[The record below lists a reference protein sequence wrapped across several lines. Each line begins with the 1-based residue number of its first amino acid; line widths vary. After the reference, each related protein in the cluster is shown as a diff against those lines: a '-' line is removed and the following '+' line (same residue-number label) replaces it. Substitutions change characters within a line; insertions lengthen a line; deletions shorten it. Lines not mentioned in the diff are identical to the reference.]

1 MRAVLIP
8 LVAALALSG
17 CAGLLPRDEAA
28 RPAAALVPAT
38 LAEAPVAG
46 SAPLPEAAA
55 PAWRDVIAEP
65 RLARLIEQALAHNR
79 DLRLATLNIEAARAQ
94 YRISGANRWPTVNAQ
109 AGGSASRTA
118 ADTNSSGNAQITRQL
133 NASLG
138 VTAWELDL
146 WGRLG
151 SLRDAALATYLAS
164 EHTQRSVQA
173 SLVAELAQAWL
184 TLAADQQARQLA
196 LQTLESRRQSLTLT
210 ERRQALGAISALDVA
225 TAQASV
231 ETARGDLA
239 STQAQVKQDLNALRL
254 LVGTEPPAE
263 LLPEAGNGA
272 APAAA
277 ATLLNVPAGLPST
290 VLLRRPDV
298 QAAELALQAAQANVA
313 AARAAMFPTLTLT
326 ASAGT
331 ASTALSG
338 LFANDNSTWSFVP
351 TLKLPIFDGGSA
363 RAALDSAQVSQRIK
377 LATYEQVIQGAFRE
391 AADALAVRASLAERL
406 DAQTRLVAAYERTLQ
421 LTTRRYQAG
430 AETALVVLEAQRSLY
445 NAQQALITLRLSE
458 QANRLT
464 LYKVLGGV

>member
-1 MRAVLIP
+1 MRTVLIP
-8 LVAALALSG
+8 LVLALTLSG
-17 CAGLLPRDEAA
+17 CAGLVPRDEAA
-28 RPAAALVPAT
+28 GPAAAVVPAT

-46 SAPLPEAAA
+46 AAA
-55 PAWRDVIAEP
+55 ITDAAAAAWRDVIAEP
-65 RLARLIEQALAHNR
+65 RLARLIEQALANNR

-94 YRISGANRWPTVNAQ
+94 YRITGANRWPTINAQ
-109 AGGSASRTA
+109 AGASTTRSA
-118 ADTNSSGNAQITRQL
+118 ADVSNTANGQITRQL

-138 VTAWELDL
+138 VSSWELDL

-151 SLRDAALATYLAS
+151 SLKDAALASYLAT
-164 EHTQRSVQA
+164 EQTQRSVQA
-173 SLVAELAQAWL
+173 SLVSELAQAWL
-184 TLAADQQARQLA
+184 TLAADQQVQQLA
-196 LQTLESRRQSLTLT
+196 TQTLDSRRQSLTLT
-210 ERRQALGAISALDVA
+210 ERRKALGAISSLDVV

-239 STQAQVKQDLNALRL
+239 SAQAQVRQDLNALRL
-254 LVGTEPPAE
+254 LVGAEPAAE
-263 LLPEAGNGA
+263 LLPASGEGLGDA
-272 APAAA
+272 AS
-277 ATLLNVPAGLPST
+277 LVNVPAGLPSS

-298 QAAELALQAAQANVA
+298 QSAELALQAAQANVA

-338 LFANDNSTWSFVP
+338 LFAGGNSTWSFVP
-351 TLKLPIFDGGSA
+351 TLKLPIFDGGAA
-363 RAALDSAQVSQRIK
+363 RAGLDSAKVAQQIK
-377 LATYEQVIQGAFRE
+377 LTTYEQTIQNAFKE

-406 DAQTRLVAAYERTLQ
+406 DAQTRLVAAYDQTLQ

-430 AETALVVLEAQRSLY
+430 AESALAVLDAQRSLY
-445 NAQQALITLRLSE
+445 SAQQGLISLRLSE

>member
-1 MRAVLIP
+1 MRAVWSP

-17 CAGLLPRDEAA
+17 CAGLVPRDEAA
-28 RPAAALVPAT
+28 RPAAAVVPAT

-46 SAPLPEAAA
+46 SAAVSDATA
-55 PAWRDVIAEP
+55 PAWRDVIVEP

-94 YRISGANRWPTVNAQ
+94 YRITGANRWPTVNAQ

-138 VTAWELDL
+138 VSAWELDL

-151 SLRDAALATYLAS
+151 SLKDAALATYLAS

-184 TLAADQQARQLA
+184 TLVADQQAQRLA
-196 LQTLESRRQSLTLT
+196 LQTLESRRQSLALT
-210 ERRQALGAISALDVA
+210 ERRKALGAISSLDVA

-239 STQAQVKQDLNALRL
+239 TAQSQVRQDLNALRL
-254 LVGTEPPAE
+254 LVGAEPAAE
-263 LLPEAGNGA
+263 LLPKSGEAQADSA
-272 APAAA
+272 A
-277 ATLLNVPAGLPST
+277 LVNVPAGLPSS

-338 LFANDNSTWSFVP
+338 LFAGGNSTWSFVP
-351 TLKLPIFDGGSA
+351 TLKLPIFDGGVA
-363 RAALDSAQVSQRIK
+363 RAGLDSARVAQQIK
-377 LATYEQVIQGAFRE
+377 LTTYEQALQTAFKE
-391 AADALAVRASLAERL
+391 AADALATRASLTERL
-406 DAQTRLVAAYERTLQ
+406 DAQTRLVAAYDQTLQ

-430 AETALVVLEAQRSLY
+430 AESSLAVLTAQVSLY
-445 NAQQALITLRLSE
+445 SAQQALISLRLSE